1 VKGSYANRTNVRL
14 DYDVDIRVECD
25 EFVYSDAA
33 GAAADVRKMAEAQRK
48 PYTGEY
54 GRVEFKNDVEQ
65 ALAEYFG
72 RTAVK
77 RGNMAIR
84 VRENKTTLPA
94 DVVPSFE
101 YHQIYG
107 SDCYGTLL
115 FHQGTRIYPERGDHI
130 HNWPAQQ
137 LDRDIAKNNA
147 TGRHYKRMVRALKRL
162 ENHLL
167 TLGKIEELP
176 SFLMECLVYNVPNE
190 LFNHSTYV
198 ADMRAVLATIFNATR
213 SDEAC
218 KAWLEASERKYLFH
232 ASQGWTRQQAH
243 ALAHHAWEVMGFE

>member
-1 VKGSYANRTNVRL
+1 MITRQPIRGLGSMRKVGPFQKIKTPLSGANSEDQT
-14 DYDVDIRVECD
+14 
-25 EFVYSDAA
+25 
-33 GAAADVRKMAEAQRK
+33 
-48 PYTGEY
+48 
-54 GRVEFKNDVEQ
+54 
-65 ALAEYFG
+65 
-72 RTAVK
+72 
-77 RGNMAIR
+77 
-84 VRENKTTLPA
+84 
-94 DVVPSFE
+94 
-101 YHQIYG
+101 
-107 SDCYGTLL
+107 
-115 FHQGTRIYPERGDHI
+115 ERGDHI